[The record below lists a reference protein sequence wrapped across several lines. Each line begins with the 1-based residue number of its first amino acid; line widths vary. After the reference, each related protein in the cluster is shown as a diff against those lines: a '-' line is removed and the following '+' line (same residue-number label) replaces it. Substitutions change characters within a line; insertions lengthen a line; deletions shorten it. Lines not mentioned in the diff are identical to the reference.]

1 MFAES
6 VGPFFFSLPVGE
18 LKQRPRPCYTTFP
31 FVFCFF
37 REAGCP
43 RVVSSFMKD
52 IKPPSILSCWAP
64 LSSKWRIHFFS
75 ISLFRCRRLAPRENM
90 AVVMNAA
97 DRYGC
102 EGEKRE
108 RERFRVHD
116 STRIFSNVMTKS
128 FYTLT
133 TNNAEKK
140 NRKGGKSF
148 RSPFLPTITCLYIW
162 LYTSP
167 PPPKQLRDMN
177 C

>member
-1 MFAES
+1 MALRPADKVCIKLEARGCGNDKQRTRDRFLPKLNPIRIAEANRLDCCVCS
-6 VGPFFFSLPVGE
+6 NVRRVSWSLFFSLPVGE

-108 RERFRVHD
+108 RERGSVYM
-116 STRIFSNVMTKS
+116 I
-128 FYTLT
+128 
-133 TNNAEKK
+133 
-140 NRKGGKSF
+140 
-148 RSPFLPTITCLYIW
+148 
-162 LYTSP
+162 
-167 PPPKQLRDMN
+167 QLESSLM
-177 C
+177 